1 MKTTTTAEPLAET
14 AQLLLKEGKRR
25 LVGLTGI
32 FVAIALI
39 ALVIGITR
47 PKRWDA
53 SALILA
59 ENANIIQPLMQGR
72 AVPTP
77 IADQVGVLNQI
88 VMRRRILREVANFG
102 GFITG
107 KEAPAE
113 EERLLNRLKERIK
126 IDTPRPEIVRI
137 SYYDRDPVLAARI
150 ANKLA
155 EIYVREGTSAKER
168 ESKEAFEFIDK
179 RVGEYAQK
187 LTEAHEAVLA
197 YYREHGAPT
206 TAVAAAVN
214 AAAPAAPNAPRAVAG
229 AAPAAPAPV
238 RRVAPPPESR
248 AAEDQINQRIN
259 QLQGQLDQLLG
270 KYTEQHPDVVRVRR
284 DLNNAKEELRTAMDA
299 RMARERA
306 AMESAD
312 ALDDEVIQ
320 AARAQVRRTG
330 GAASAA
336 PAAAG
341 TRPAQQIGGTIFPP
355 MVGGVMG
362 PYGAQGDPEMRG
374 VGQDATLSE
383 LLRRYEANRDVYQD
397 MLKRR
402 EAARVSMDLDA
413 EHRGLSMRVQEPA
426 EVPATAS
433 SLRFL
438 YVGLISLGIAA
449 AVPAALLVGIVK
461 LDGRLR
467 SERQVELAKVPLL
480 ITIPAA
486 ELPGEQ
492 SRGRSRTIMAVLM
505 VVGVCAVYLATFLV
519 KLKMG
524 LS

>member
-1 MKTTTTAEPLAET
+1 MKTTTAEPLAET
-14 AQLLLKEGKRR
+14 AALLLKEGRRR
-25 LVGLTGI
+25 LIALTGI

-39 ALVIGITR
+39 ALIVGITR

-59 ENANIIQPLMQGR
+59 ENANILQPLMQGR

-77 IADQVGVLNQI
+77 ITDQVGVLNQI
-88 VMRRRILREVANFG
+88 VMRRRILREVATFG

-214 AAAPAAPNAPRAVAG
+214 AATPNAPNAPRALAG
-229 AAPAAPAPV
+229 APAGAVPV
-238 RRVAPPPESR
+238 RRAAPPPESR
-248 AAEDQINQRIN
+248 AAEDQLNQRIG

-320 AARAQVRRTG
+320 AARAQVRRGG
-330 GAASAA
+330 GAAATAAAA
-336 PAAAG
+336 PG
-341 TRPAQQIGGTIFPP
+341 VRPAQQVGGTIFPP
-355 MVGGVMG
+355 MVGGVPG
-362 PYGAQGDPEMRG
+362 PYGAQGGDPEMRG

-402 EAARVSMDLDA
+402 ESARVSMDLDA

-449 AVPAALLVGIVK
+449 AIPAALLVGIVK

-467 SERQVELAKVPLL
+467 TERQVELAKVPLL

-486 ELPGEQ
+486 ELPGET
-492 SRGRSRTIMAVLM
+492 SRGRTRTVLAVLM